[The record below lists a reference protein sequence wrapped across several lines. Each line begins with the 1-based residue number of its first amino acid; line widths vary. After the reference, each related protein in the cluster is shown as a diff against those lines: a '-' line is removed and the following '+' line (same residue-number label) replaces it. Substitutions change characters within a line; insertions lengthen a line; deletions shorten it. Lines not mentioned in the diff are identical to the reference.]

1 MEEKPFNPTKDTTEA
16 RLLKKCVCACVRAC
30 ARARARACCKLRQ
43 RRIYW
48 SVCLQHQISPTVS
61 PPLAPSHLR
70 HRPPPQFILTFKVRQ
85 TGPFVSSPGR
95 PQDSERQQTPCFN
108 LVPGFSK
115 SSGRLHATF
124 NSGKS
129 LCMGGELGRHG
140 KGREGGRAW
149 GQGLCGGLTEPEEP
163 GTAPHSPRP
172 ALPLGPQWH
181 SGLLAW
187 NRIQSVSPQIPNFS
201 LPGYFRFVLNK
212 RSCFKKKCCYNTQ
225 PEAFSPAVSVSCM
238 RSV

>member
-1 MEEKPFNPTKDTTEA
+1 MSAAPGGHRTRRGS
-16 RLLKKCVCACVRAC
+16 RLRVLTWFLDFPKVLDGYTQLSTPGKAC
-30 ARARARACCKLRQ
+30 A
-43 RRIYW
+43 W
-48 SVCLQHQISPTVS
+48 
-61 PPLAPSHLR
+61 
-70 HRPPPQFILTFKVRQ
+70 
-85 TGPFVSSPGR
+85 
-95 PQDSERQQTPCFN
+95 
-108 LVPGFSK
+108 
-115 SSGRLHATF
+115 
-124 NSGKS
+124 
-129 LCMGGELGRHG
+129 GGELGRHG

-212 RSCFKKKCCYNTQ
+212 RSCFKKKCCYNTR
-225 PEAFSPAVSVSCM
+225 EAFSPAVSVSCM